1 MTVFDHKRLSNAV
14 LRLDIDGL
22 RRGDYTDKYFENI
35 VRILEAAAARGYTFA
50 GHSPRSLTV
59 DPGSAAV
66 GDLVV
71 EAQVFTRRE
80 PFALIAGVD
89 AALAMIRHV
98 SGYFEDGAQKQRFVE
113 TYQSLEVEA
122 VEDGVIVEYGG
133 RPEEVRPV
141 LKIRGRYR
149 DFAMLE
155 TPLLGILT
163 RASRLATNIYDVLQV
178 SNGKQMLFFPARF
191 DVPEVQAV
199 DGYAYWLAV
208 QRYNAESGRQTTPLV
223 STDAQAR
230 WWGGRGGGTI
240 PHALVAA
247 YMADTAEA
255 MIAFAETMPA
265 GVPRIALVDFNN
277 DVVGDSLRVLD
288 AFWTRYQAALEN
300 ADAEEQR
307 RWLLNGVRLDT
318 SPNVRDVSLSEG
330 DPGGVSPKLVRL
342 VREALDNAWNR
353 WNVPTRFR
361 EVAQA
366 YCRNVRIVVTGG
378 FHRDRIAAYEA
389 EGVPVDGYGV
399 GSSLL
404 RNDLETNTD
413 FTLDVVRIF
422 VNGQW
427 LDMAKVG
434 RQPSDN
440 PDLQPVDLSAL

>member
-1 MTVFDHKRLSNAV
+1 MTVFDHQRLSNAV
-14 LRLDIDGL
+14 LRLDIEGI
-22 RRGDYTDKYFENI
+22 RRGDYTDKYFENV

-50 GHSPRSLTV
+50 GSSPRLLPG
-59 DPGSAAV
+59 DPRSAEV
-66 GDLVV
+66 GNLIV
-71 EAQVFTRRE
+71 EAQVFTRRA
-80 PFALIAGVD
+80 PYALIAGVD
-89 AALAMIRHV
+89 AALAMIRHAA
-98 SGYFEDGAQKQRFVE
+98 GYFEDGVCKQKFIE

-133 RPEEVRPV
+133 RPEEVRPII
-141 LKIRGRYR
+141 KIRGRYR

-155 TPLLGILT
+155 TPILGILT

-199 DGYAYWLAV
+199 DGYAYWLAA
-208 QRYNAESGRQTTPLV
+208 QRYNAESGRQATPLV
-223 STDAQAR
+223 STDAQGR

-240 PHALVAA
+240 PHALIAV

-255 MIAFAETMPA
+255 MIAFAETMPVS
-265 GVPRIALVDFNN
+265 VPRIALVDFNN

-288 AFWTRYQAALEN
+288 AFWSRYQKALEQ
-300 ADAEEQR
+300 ADADEQR

-318 SPNVRDVSLSEG
+318 SPNVRDVSLGEG
-330 DPGGVSPKLVRL
+330 DPGGVSPRLVRL
-342 VREALDNAWNR
+342 VREALNNAWQR
-353 WNVPTRFR
+353 WNVPPHFL

-366 YCRNVRIVVTGG
+366 YCRNVRIIVTGG

-413 FTLDVVRIF
+413 FTLDVVRILL
-422 VNGQW
+422 NGQW
-427 LDMAKVG
+427 VDMAKIG
-434 RQPSDN
+434 RQPNDN
-440 PDLQPVDLSAL
+440 PDLQRVDLSAL